1 MESNLFNPKTVS
13 KLTKN
18 VTVNAKQKKAVNKWL
33 NYLKNLKLQ
42 NEKQAYIEFANVILK
57 DLCGYDISLEG
68 LKHEEENIEFLFK
81 KNKNNLICF
90 EVKGAKTKDLWA
102 YQGRTTKSRETPV
115 NQINSYMYD
124 KIIPFGILTNYKL
137 FVLFDRKE
145 GSKKYH
151 IIDFTELTN
160 ENKLKEFIA
169 LFSREGVEKGF
180 IAEVIQQSIIEE
192 REFTKEFYKLYHE
205 TRLMLIHE
213 FEENSDISKD
223 ASIHFAQLYLNRLM
237 FIFFAEDTGKIGK
250 RIIENKIIKTLDN
263 IHLFSSNSSNISNVL
278 VGLFNDLD
286 KGSDF
291 PVKLFGFN
299 GGLFKHPIPLKIFF
313 RDFRDDKFFKYV
325 NQCSKLK
332 KKDLELNENEKD
344 VFNKY
349 KY

>member
-137 FVLFDRKE
+137 FVLFD
-145 GSKKYH
+145 
-151 IIDFTELTN
+151 
-160 ENKLKEFIA
+160 
-169 LFSREGVEKGF
+169 
-180 IAEVIQQSIIEE
+180 
-192 REFTKEFYKLYHE
+192 
-205 TRLMLIHE
+205 LI
-213 FEENSDISKD
+213 
-223 ASIHFAQLYLNRLM
+223 
-237 FIFFAEDTGKIGK
+237 
-250 RIIENKIIKTLDN
+250 
-263 IHLFSSNSSNISNVL
+263 
-278 VGLFNDLD
+278 
-286 KGSDF
+286 
-291 PVKLFGFN
+291 
-299 GGLFKHPIPLKIFF
+299 
-313 RDFRDDKFFKYV
+313 
-325 NQCSKLK
+325 
-332 KKDLELNENEKD
+332 
-344 VFNKY
+344 
-349 KY
+349 

>member
-263 IHLFSSNSSNISNVL
+263 IKKEH
-278 VGLFNDLD
+278 GL
-286 KGSDF
+286 
-291 PVKLFGFN
+291 
-299 GGLFKHPIPLKIFF
+299 
-313 RDFRDDKFFKYV
+313 
-325 NQCSKLK
+325 
-332 KKDLELNENEKD
+332 
-344 VFNKY
+344 
-349 KY
+349 